1 MTRGQLSWSHCSAG
15 MCAPP
20 NRPSQSAWGS
30 TGFSHGHGLTDPRSQ
45 LRSRTQESCLFLTG
59 AKGGIPG
66 TQSSPLSR
74 LLGSLKPWLEQNFSP
89 SPVLG

>member
-1 MTRGQLSWSHCSAG
+1 MEPLFRGY
-15 MCAPP
+15 MCAPQP
-20 NRPSQSAWGS
+20 AALPVSLGFYRVLTRTRPDRS
-30 TGFSHGHGLTDPRSQ
+30 TVT
-45 LRSRTQESCLFLTG
+45 TQKQDTGVCPFLTG

-74 LLGSLKPWLEQNFSP
+74 LLGSLKPWLVQNFSP

>member
-1 MTRGQLSWSHCSAG
+1 MEPLFRGY
-15 MCAPP
+15 MCAPQP
-20 NRPSQSAWGS
+20 ALPVSLGFYRVLTRTRPDRS
-30 TGFSHGHGLTDPRSQ
+30 TVT
-45 LRSRTQESCLFLTG
+45 TQKQDTGVCPFLTG

-74 LLGSLKPWLEQNFSP
+74 LLGSLKPWLVQNFSP